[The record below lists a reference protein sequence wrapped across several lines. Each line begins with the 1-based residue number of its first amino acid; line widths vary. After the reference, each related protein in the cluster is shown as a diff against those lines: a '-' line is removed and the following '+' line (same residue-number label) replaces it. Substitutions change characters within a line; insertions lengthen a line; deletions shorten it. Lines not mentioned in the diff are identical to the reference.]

1 MTLQSE
7 DGNMKQALI
16 SLQTKVSNL
25 ELLIHS
31 LLSVFK
37 RKGMVEDGELTA
49 EVEKTIAQVKDDVEK
64 EYRDIGT

>member
-7 DGNMKQALI
+7 DGNMKDALM

-31 LLSVFK
+31 ILSVLR
-37 RKGMVEDGELTA
+37 RKGMIEDGEMTA
-49 EVEKTIAQVKDDVEK
+49 EVEKTIAQVKEDVEK

>member
-1 MTLQSE
+1 
-7 DGNMKQALI
+7 MKQALI

>member
-1 MTLQSE
+1 M
-7 DGNMKQALI
+7 

-31 LLSVFK
+31 ILSVLR
-37 RKGMVEDGELTA
+37 RKGMIEDGEMTA
-49 EVEKTIAQVKDDVEK
+49 EVEKTIAQVKEDVEK